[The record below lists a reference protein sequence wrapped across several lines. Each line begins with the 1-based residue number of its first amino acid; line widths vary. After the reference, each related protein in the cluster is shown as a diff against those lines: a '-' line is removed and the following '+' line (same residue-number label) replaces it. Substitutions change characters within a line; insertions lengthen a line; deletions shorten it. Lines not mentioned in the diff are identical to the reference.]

1 MEIVPRVGGLSRVG
15 FGGVD
20 CVVGCD
26 GVGGVVGSG
35 TCCAGFLLN
44 ILHLPAKLLGSS
56 RRAQFVTKKMLS
68 V

>member
-26 GVGGVVGSG
+26 GIGGIVGSW
-35 TCCAGFLLN
+35 TCCVGFLLDT
-44 ILHLPAKLLGSS
+44 LHLALRSRLLGSS
-56 RRAQFVTKKMLS
+56 RRYT
-68 V
+68 

>member
-1 MEIVPRVGGLSRVG
+1 
-15 FGGVD
+15 
-20 CVVGCD
+20 VGCD

-56 RRAQFVTKKMLS
+56 RRAQFVKKKMLS